1 MPSRNNPLWEKERQ
15 AAKATQVAFD
25 VGSETQT
32 VIKKLALDNQLTPS
46 DQVRQILALPVK
58 SRAVRPRLTLSL
70 SEQDFIDLAKRYGL
84 DESDRLQIKE
94 LAAQELITFAAA
106 SQPQE

>member
-1 MPSRNNPLWEKERQ
+1 MPSSKNPQWEKERK

-32 VIKKLALDNQLTPS
+32 VIKKLAVDNQLTPS
-46 DQVRQILALPVK
+46 DQVRQILSLPVK

-70 SEQDFIDLAKRYGL
+70 SEQDFIDLAERYGI
-84 DESDRLQIKE
+84 DDSERIIIKE
-94 LAAQELITFAAA
+94 KAAEELITFAYDLKK
-106 SQPQE
+106 Q

>member
-46 DQVRQILALPVK
+46 DQVRQILALP
-58 SRAVRPRLTLSL
+58 RLTLSL

-84 DESDRLQIKE
+84 DESERLKIKE
-94 LAAQELITFAAA
+94 LAAQELITFA
-106 SQPQE
+106 SEIPSR